1 MSLALTRIR
10 LHGFKTFAQ
19 RVEIE
24 LASNLTAI
32 VGPNGCGKSNLVDAL
47 VWALGEAN
55 VRTLR
60 AQTPTEVLFSGS
72 AAHKPLGLAE
82 VSLWFNN
89 ETRWLPLE
97 VDEVQ
102 ITRRLYRSGEWE
114 CWINRTPARLRDLAD
129 LFAGTGLGRGG
140 YSIVGQ
146 GDIEA
151 LLNAPPDERR
161 RWLEEVAGVAL
172 YRTRRKDALRDLE
185 SARLHLTR
193 VDDVMCELERQREP
207 MRLEAERALVYREL
221 QRQLTTLERD
231 YLIYEYRVLRRR
243 LAQAQAERDALREQI
258 LQTELAI
265 AEQEAQAETYGQAIA
280 QLESAMDTLRAVLQS
295 QLTAEERA
303 LGELSRLDER
313 ERALQE
319 LARTLLEEAESL
331 QAQEAERGT
340 RIAELHAELQ
350 AAEAETQAL
359 APTIQQSEAQAQ
371 QLEAQRRTLEIAYQ
385 TALRLQA
392 ELTQARQHYERLQTE
407 ATETQTRLQQLRS
420 ETEHLQAE
428 QQALQAQ
435 ENDLQTQVDALEAEQ
450 AQSERDLQ
458 RLTREAQGQTRTV
471 ETLRAR
477 VRALKSSLQAGEGA
491 SPAVRA
497 LLQAVRKGELQG
509 EFTPVGAALTVPEP
523 YQAAIAA
530 ALGSAVNDIIT
541 PTEAEARAAVKW
553 LQRNRV
559 GRLTFLPLDF
569 VRGAGVPARAEE
581 SATRGTGVPPVRGNS
596 ALEWDAQATNGILGV
611 AADLVQYDPRFEPA
625 IRHLLGRV
633 LVVDMLETATG
644 LVQQL
649 RNSPHPHAPLSHGVG
664 EGGALSPLPRRGR
677 GGHGGEGISRIA
689 SLDGSVVQLSGAIT
703 GGTYANE
710 RSSLLQLKAELDRA
724 RAELQTAETRL
735 QEAETA
741 LERHRTQHFER
752 QHRLEALRRQLR
764 EVAQQR
770 LCVEGELKQH
780 LREMQRLETRLQRA
794 QEQLQQLKTL
804 LDAPLDADLAALEAE
819 REHLQ
824 RAYVEHTRSL
834 AQQRALLEQIATRRR
849 ELQRQL
855 ENEQRALSQLQER
868 QQSRQARLQTLE
880 QERAQIDAQRT
891 AAQSE
896 LERVRA
902 QIQHAQAELDARR
915 AERQSLLE
923 QSFAVNDHI
932 RALRNELSQY
942 AERERALDLQL
953 ARGEVKLAEL
963 QEHWA
968 RLVPDEPL
976 SDDDAPLPEK
986 PPVARA
992 ELERLRRALAEMGE
1006 VNLAAADEYAR
1017 LSERFHHLER
1027 QRADLEQ
1034 TCTQLEQ
1041 QLREIDAHARE
1052 QFLKTFEA
1060 VREAFQLRFQQ
1071 LFEGG
1076 QAKLILTDERDPLS
1090 AGVIVEAQPPSKRRQ
1105 RLELLS
1111 GGERALTAIALLFA
1125 FSTVKPSPLMVLDEV
1140 DAALD
1145 GRNVQRFADYL
1156 KQMADSSQI
1165 LIVTHNPITT
1175 AVARQWLGVSM
1186 TGGVSRIVP
1195 YTPPESLLEA
1205 DGVERRRAIIQTAS
1219 ETAPQP

>member
-1 MSLALTRIR
+1 MSLALTRVR

-19 RVEIE
+19 RVEID
-24 LASNLTAI
+24 LASNLTAV

-47 VWALGEAN
+47 LWALGEAN

-72 AAHKPLGLAE
+72 AGHKPLGLAE

-89 ETRWLPLE
+89 ETRWLPLDA
-97 VDEVQ
+97 DEVQ
-102 ITRRLYRSGEWE
+102 LTRRLYRSGEWE

-140 YSIVGQ
+140 YAVVGQ
-146 GDIEA
+146 GDIDA

-172 YRTRRKDALRDLE
+172 YRARRKDALRDLE

-193 VDDVMCELERQREP
+193 VQDVLRELERQREP
-207 MRLEAERALVYREL
+207 MRQEAERALVYREL
-221 QRQLTTLERD
+221 QRQLHTLEREF
-231 YLIYEYRVLRRR
+231 LQYEYRALRQR
-243 LAQAQAERDALREQI
+243 LQHTRTERDALREQI
-258 LQTELAI
+258 VQTELAI

-280 QLESAMDTLRAVLQS
+280 HLESAMDTLRAVLQS
-295 QLTAEERA
+295 QLTAEERT

-313 ERALQE
+313 ERALHE
-319 LARTLLEEAESL
+319 LARALHEESDSL
-331 QAQEAERGT
+331 QAQESERQA
-340 RIAELHAELQ
+340 RLAELQ
-350 AAEAETQAL
+350 AELQGVAHEAETLTPAIQRAEAQAHAL
-359 APTIQQSEAQAQ
+359 ESERRALETAYQAALRQQSERESAHQQA
-371 QLEAQRRTLEIAYQ
+371 ERRRTDAQ
-385 TALRLQA
+385 HAKTRLA
-392 ELTQARQHYERLQTE
+392 ELRAETECLQTE
-407 ATETQTRLQQLRS
+407 LHAV
-420 ETEHLQAE
+420 QAQE
-428 QQALQAQ
+428 DALQAQ
-435 ENDLQTQVDALEAEQ
+435 ADALEAEQ
-450 AQSERDLQ
+450 AVSERELQ
-458 RLTREAQGQTRTV
+458 RLTREAQAHTRAA

-477 VRALKSSLQAGEGA
+477 ARALEASLQAGEGA

-509 EFTPVGAALTVPEP
+509 EYIPVGAAITVPQA
-523 YQAAIAA
+523 YQAALNA
-530 ALGSAVNDIIT
+530 ALGGAVNDILT
-541 PTEAEARAAVKW
+541 PTEADARAAVQW
-553 LQRNRV
+553 LQRNRA
-559 GRLTFLPLDF
+559 GRLTFLPLDLIHPRSTDSL
-569 VRGAGVPARAEE
+569 VR
-581 SATRGTGVPPVRGNS
+581 ATG
-596 ALEWDAQATNGILGV
+596 GIVGI

-633 LVVDMLETATG
+633 LVVETLEVATQ
-644 LVQQL
+644 LVRELRRQQ
-649 RNSPHPHAPLSHGVG
+649 RAT
-664 EGGALSPLPRRGR
+664 EF
-677 GGHGGEGISRIA
+677 SRIA
-689 SLDGSVVQLSGAIT
+689 ALDGSVVQLSGAIT
-703 GGTYANE
+703 GGAYANE
-710 RSSLLQLKAELDRA
+710 RNSLLQLKAELDRA
-724 RAELQTAETRL
+724 RAEQHAAETHL
-735 QEAETA
+735 QHAEAA
-741 LERHRTQHFER
+741 LEARRAAHFER
-752 QHRLEALRRQLR
+752 QRALETLRRELRETAQTRLRLESDLRQRARETQHYETQLQQAQAQLTQLEALLN
-764 EVAQQR
+764 
-770 LCVEGELKQH
+770 
-780 LREMQRLETRLQRA
+780 
-794 QEQLQQLKTL
+794 
-804 LDAPLDADLAALEAE
+804 APPDADLQTLEAE
-819 REHLQ
+819 RERLQ
-824 RAYVEHTRSL
+824 REYEAHTRAL
-834 AQQRALLEQIATRRR
+834 AQQRADLQQLETRRR
-849 ELQRQL
+849 ALQRQQ
-855 ENEQRALSQLQER
+855 ETEQRALSQLQER
-868 QQSRQARLQTLE
+868 RQSRHARLQTLQQETE
-880 QERAQIDAQRT
+880 QLAAQR
-891 AAQSE
+891 AAAHAE
-896 LERVRA
+896 LERIRK
-902 QIQHAQAELDARR
+902 QIQHAQSELDARR

-923 QSFAVNDHI
+923 QSFAVNDRV
-932 RALRNELSQY
+932 RALRNTLSQY
-942 AERERALDLQL
+942 AERERTLDLQL

-963 QEHWA
+963 QEHWT
-968 RLVPDEPL
+968 RLAP
-976 SDDDAPLPEK
+976 DAPLPDADAPLSDK

-1017 LSERFHHLER
+1017 LSERFQRLES

-1060 VREAFQLRFQQ
+1060 VRGAFQLRFQQ

-1076 QAKLILTDERDPLS
+1076 QAELILTDERDPLS
-1090 AGVIVEAQPPSKRRQ
+1090 AGVIVEAQPPGKRRQ

-1156 KQMADSSQI
+1156 KLMAESSQI

-1205 DGVERRRAIIQTAS
+1205 DGVERSRAIIQPAS
-1219 ETAPQP
+1219 ETTPQP